1 VALSWSGGKDSALAL
16 QELLADPDVEVVCL
30 VTSVTRQYD
39 RVSVHGVRRALLHEQ
54 ARRTG
59 LPLVE
64 IMLDASCTN
73 SDYETAFLSALDDVK
88 RLDPSVSAVAFG
100 DLFLEDVRA
109 YRERLLSGTGLR
121 PVFPVWGADT
131 TLLARRM
138 IDDGFTARLVCVDC
152 TQLAASFAGRSYDAS
167 LLADL
172 PPDVDPCGERGEF
185 HTCVYAGP
193 LFTRALPLIAGER
206 VRRDERFEYCDVVIT
221 ASGAWSA
228 AARCCRRWRGRGVSW
243 PAAHHPR
250 RSGSRI
256 SVRLDL
262 ELRGYHPV
270 VVARAS
276 PSHTLG
282 KGPTPG

>member
-1 VALSWSGGKDSALAL
+1 VTRVALSWSGGKDSALAL
-16 QELLADPDVEVVCL
+16 QVLLEDPSIEVACL
-30 VTSVTRQYD
+30 MTSVTRRYD

-73 SDYETAFLSALDDVK
+73 ADYEKAFLGALDDVK

-131 TLLARRM
+131 MLLARRM
-138 IDDGFTARLVCVDC
+138 IDDAFTARLVCVDC
-152 TQLAASFAGRSYDAS
+152 TQLDASFAGRSYDAS

-172 PPDVDPCGERGEF
+172 PADVDPCGERGEF
-185 HTCVYAGP
+185 HTFVSDGP
-193 LFTRALPLIAGER
+193 VFSSAVPYR
-206 VRRDERFEYCDVVIT
+206 VGGTVLRDDRFAFC
-221 ASGAWSA
+221 
-228 AARCCRRWRGRGVSW
+228 
-243 PAAHHPR
+243 
-250 RSGSRI
+250 
-256 SVRLDL
+256 DL
-262 ELRGYHPV
+262 E
-270 VVARAS
+270 
-276 PSHTLG
+276 
-282 KGPTPG
+282 